1 MEPAVNSATPG
12 PRRDED
18 IALDLFK
25 FVATTASVGRPGSA
39 STGFV
44 ASSAAKPEDHVNHL
58 LDLYVRCLK
67 TVSGG
72 ENAR

>member
-1 MEPAVNSATPG
+1 MELAVNSAQG

-25 FVATTASVGRPGSA
+25 FVATTAAVGRPGA
-39 STGFV
+39 TSTGFV
-44 ASSAAKPEDHVNHL
+44 ASGAAKPEDQVTHL
-58 LDLYVRCLK
+58 LELYTRCLK
-67 TVSGG
+67 TVSGQ

>member
-1 MEPAVNSATPG
+1 MDPAVNSAPG

-25 FVATTASVGRPGSA
+25 FVATTAAVGRPGAA

-44 ASSAAKPEDHVNHL
+44 ASSATKPEDHVNLL
-58 LDLYVRCLK
+58 LDLYTRCLK
-67 TVSGG
+67 TVTGRES
-72 ENAR
+72 AR